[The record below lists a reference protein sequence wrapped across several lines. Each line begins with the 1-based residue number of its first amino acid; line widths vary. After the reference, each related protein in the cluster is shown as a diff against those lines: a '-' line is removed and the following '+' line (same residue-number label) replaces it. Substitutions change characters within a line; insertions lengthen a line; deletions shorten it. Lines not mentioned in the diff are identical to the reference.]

1 MKREEPTMN
10 SSSLERRHVAILGG
24 SAGIGLATA
33 KVLIARGA
41 RTTIGGRD
49 HGRLAQARD
58 QLAQGAQTI
67 PVDATDT
74 EALSR
79 FYREAGP
86 IDDVVITVTR
96 RGGAGPA
103 AALAEQDLLDA
114 FAGKT
119 VAQLQAL
126 ALALPT
132 LAENGSITLVTAGSA
147 QSALPGTAGL
157 AAVNGALEAAVPVL
171 ARELA
176 PLRVNAVSPGVIETG
191 WWDEFPENER
201 RATFAAFAQRAP
213 VGRNGTPDDVAHAI
227 AALVENSF
235 LTGIIIPCDGG
246 LRLT

>member
-1 MKREEPTMN
+1 MN
-10 SSSLERRHVAILGG
+10 STSLEHRHVAILGG

-33 KVLIARGA
+33 KLLIARGA

-49 HGRLAQARD
+49 HDRLAQAGN
-58 QLAQGAQTI
+58 QLPQGAQTI

-74 EALSR
+74 EALRR
-79 FYREAGP
+79 FYRDAGP
-86 IDDVVITVTR
+86 IDDLVITVTR

-176 PLRVNAVSPGVIETG
+176 PLRINAVSPGVIETG

-201 RATFAAFAQRAP
+201 RATLAAFAERAP

-235 LTGIIIPCDGG
+235 LTGITIPCDGG